1 MKGMVGLEFHSLSFS
16 FGLEFYFLSVE
27 EEVQFFFVEKTFYFF
42 DMEAYETSFVR
53 CLNRSRLQV
62 NENCDRLLLS
72 NKSRQGNWSG
82 RYVDYRN
89 WILYVG

>member
-1 MKGMVGLEFHSLSFS
+1 M
-16 FGLEFYFLSVE
+16 
-27 EEVQFFFVEKTFYFF
+27 
-42 DMEAYETSFVR
+42 R
-53 CLNRSRLQV
+53 RRLNRSRLQV

-72 NKSRQGNWSG
+72 NKNRQENWSG